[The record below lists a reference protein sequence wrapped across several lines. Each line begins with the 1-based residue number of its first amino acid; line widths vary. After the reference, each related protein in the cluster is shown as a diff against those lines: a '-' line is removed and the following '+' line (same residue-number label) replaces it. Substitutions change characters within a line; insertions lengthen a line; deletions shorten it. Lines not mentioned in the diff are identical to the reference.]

1 MNGKKVLVDA
11 NFDRD
16 IFSKLTT
23 LFSSYG
29 QDPVRVVKTAIDMM
43 ADEQIADDTLLG
55 EVFTE
60 SGMGVPILAGYLEN
74 NGVTIPVGVLANL
87 RVCELLDC
95 LR

>member
-55 EVFTE
+55 EVFAE

-74 NGVTIPVGVLANL
+74 NGVTIPVGALANL